1 MIMPNIHTEI
11 DEVFAEYEKVEQ
23 KFLKTYIDSHLVT
36 SAKSLYAMRD
46 TMKEI
51 TKLMK
56 SLDVD
61 Y

>member
-1 MIMPNIHTEI
+1 MSDIHTEI

-46 TMKEI
+46 TMQEVV
-51 TKLMK
+51 KLMK
-56 SLDVD
+56 NLEVD

>member
-1 MIMPNIHTEI
+1 MTNIHTEI

-36 SAKSLYAMRD
+36 NAESLYAMRD
-46 TMKEI
+46 TLQEI

-56 SLDVD
+56 NLEVD

>member
-1 MIMPNIHTEI
+1 MSNIHTEI

-36 SAKSLYAMRD
+36 NAESLYEMRD
-46 TMKEI
+46 TLQEI

-56 SLDVD
+56 SLEVD